1 MRLNKKTLFDFL
13 NRSKGSY
20 FANKRGWVL
29 PKIYKKQK
37 SVRLVF
43 RKSCKSPDFC
53 HACNKEIVIF
63 KMLLFAY
70 CKHGKRMS
78 FYEFYKKTPS
88 LKDDVFYIFLGK
100 PQSPF
105 LKKIISKIAT
115 RIFFHQYFL
124 TTIIDF
130 YFVH

>member
-1 MRLNKKTLFDFL
+1 MRLNKKTFSIFKIALRYL
-13 NRSKGSY
+13 ILQIRG
-20 FANKRGWVL
+20 GWVL
-29 PKIYKKQK
+29 PKISKKQK

-53 HACNKEIVIF
+53 HACKSEKVIL
-63 KMLLFAY
+63 KTIAFAY
-70 CKHGKRMS
+70 CKHGKRIA
-78 FYEFYKKTPS
+78 FYEFYKKTPP
-88 LKDDVFYIFLGK
+88 LKDDVLLYFWGK

>member
-1 MRLNKKTLFDFL
+1 MRLNKKPFSIFKIALRYL
-13 NRSKGSY
+13 ILQIRG
-20 FANKRGWVL
+20 GWVL
-29 PKIYKKQK
+29 PKISKKQK

-70 CKHGKRMS
+70 CKHGKRIS

-88 LKDDVFYIFLGK
+88 LKDDVLLYFWGK

-105 LKKIISKIAT
+105 LKKNHFQNCHQDFFSS
-115 RIFFHQYFL
+115 IFS
-124 TTIIDF
+124 DNNN
-130 YFVH
+130 

>member
-1 MRLNKKTLFDFL
+1 MRLNKNPFSIFKIALRGL
-13 NRSKGSY
+13 ILQIKG
-20 FANKRGWVL
+20 GWVL
-29 PKIYKKQK
+29 PKISKKQK

-88 LKDDVFYIFLGK
+88 LKDDVFYIFGRT
-100 PQSPF
+100 QSPF

>member
-1 MRLNKKTLFDFL
+1 MRLNKKPFSIFKIALRYL
-13 NRSKGSY
+13 ILQIRG
-20 FANKRGWVL
+20 GWVL
-29 PKIYKKQK
+29 PKISKKQK

-70 CKHGKRMS
+70 CKHGKRIS
-78 FYEFYKKTPS
+78 FYEFYKRTPS
-88 LKDDVFYIFLGK
+88 LKDNVLLYFWGK

-105 LKKIISKIAT
+105 LKKKSFPKLPPGFFFIN
-115 RIFFHQYFL
+115 IF
-124 TTIIDF
+124 
-130 YFVH
+130 

>member
-1 MRLNKKTLFDFL
+1 MRLNKKPFL
-13 NRSKGSY
+13 IFKIALKGLILQI
-20 FANKRGWVL
+20 RGGWVL
-29 PKIYKKQK
+29 PKISKKQK

-70 CKHGKRMS
+70 CKHGKRIS
-78 FYEFYKKTPS
+78 FYEFYKEPPLSRMTT
-88 LKDDVFYIFLGK
+88 LYNFWGN

-105 LKKIISKIAT
+105 LKKIISKIST
-115 RIFFHQYFL
+115 RIFFRRYFL

>member
-1 MRLNKKTLFDFL
+1 MRLNKKPFSIFKIALRYL
-13 NRSKGSY
+13 ILQIRG
-20 FANKRGWVL
+20 GWVL
-29 PKIYKKQK
+29 PKISKKQK

-43 RKSCKSPDFC
+43 RKSCIRVPLY
-53 HACNKEIVIF
+53 HACKSEKVILKIIV
-63 KMLLFAY
+63 FAY

-88 LKDDVFYIFLGK
+88 LKDDVFYIFGVS
-100 PQSPF
+100 PNPPF

-115 RIFFHQYFL
+115 RIFFRRYFL

>member
-1 MRLNKKTLFDFL
+1 MRLNKNPFPIFKIALRHFIL
-13 NRSKGSY
+13 QIRG
-20 FANKRGWVL
+20 GWVL
-29 PKIYKKQK
+29 PKISKKQK
-37 SVRLVF
+37 LIRLVF

-53 HACNKEIVIF
+53 HACNKQ
-63 KMLLFAY
+63 MLLFIKLLFTY
-70 CKHGKRMS
+70 CKHGKRIS
-78 FYEFYKKTPS
+78 FYEFYKRTPP
-88 LKDDVFYIFLGK
+88 LKDDVLLYFWGK

-115 RIFFHQYFL
+115 RIFFHRYFL

>member
-1 MRLNKKTLFDFL
+1 MRLNKKPFL
-13 NRSKGSY
+13 IFKTALRY
-20 FANKRGWVL
+20 LILQIRGVWVR
-29 PKIYKKQK
+29 PKISKNQK

-43 RKSCKSPDFC
+43 RKSCIRVPLY
-53 HACNKEIVIF
+53 HACNKQI
-63 KMLLFAY
+63 LLFLKLLFRS

-88 LKDDVFYIFLGK
+88 LKDDVFYIFGVA
-100 PQSPF
+100 PIPF
-105 LKKIISKIAT
+105 SKKIISKIST
-115 RIFFHQYFL
+115 RIFFHRYFL